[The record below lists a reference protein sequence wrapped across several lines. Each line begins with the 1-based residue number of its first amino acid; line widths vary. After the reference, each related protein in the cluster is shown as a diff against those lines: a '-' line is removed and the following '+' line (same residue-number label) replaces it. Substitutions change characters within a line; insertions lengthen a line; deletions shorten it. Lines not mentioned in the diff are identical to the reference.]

1 MPYVN
6 SERGGMKMGQMR
18 ETMQARWNEPCIF
31 EMGRKGT
38 RGHLVPRVEDK
49 IKASTRG
56 ISSHIPKSLR
66 RKSPPN
72 LPELSEIEVMRHFL
86 RLSQESTCVD
96 SGFNGE
102 GTCTMKYNPK
112 VNEALAGSS
121 KVANLHPLQDTKT
134 AQGMLEIVYR
144 LGECLIHLSGMDAV
158 TFQPPS
164 GTICE
169 WTECLLIAAYHKSR
183 GNLEKKRDLFVPYTS
198 HGTNA
203 VGAKMAGF
211 NVVTLP
217 QTESG
222 NLDLDALKAT
232 LSDRTAGM
240 IQTNPTSLSVFDSN
254 MMKMADLIHEAG
266 GVFAYDAANTN
277 CIMGKVNAR
286 DLKADIVHYNLH
298 KAFGSPH
305 GGYGPGAGVL
315 LCTKEFEKFL
325 PVPRIEFDGKK
336 YFLNYSAP
344 HSIGRVKE
352 FYGNVPNAI
361 RAYAWLL
368 AMGTPGILLSSELA
382 TLNNNYLMEK
392 IKGTKG
398 IDIPM
403 GEGRRRMEETVYSFK
418 KMREETGVQAA
429 NVALRICDF
438 GMNSTFA
445 FGYPLYVE
453 EPWVVEPTESMDID
467 EMDKFIQVVKQVAE
481 EAYLKPDLV
490 QTAPHCTTVGR
501 VDFAKTENPETMAL
515 TWRMYKKKG
524 LSF

>member
-1 MPYVN
+1 LK
-6 SERGGMKMGQMR
+6 GGVEMSKIR
-18 ETMQARWNEPCIF
+18 EVMQARWNEPCIF
-31 EMGRKGT
+31 EIGRKGT
-38 RGHLVPRVEDK
+38 RGHLVPKVDDK
-49 IKASTRG
+49 IKATTRG
-56 ISSHIPKSLR
+56 ISSYLPKNLR
-66 RKSPPN
+66 RKTPPT
-72 LPELSEIEVMRHFL
+72 LPELSEVEVMRHFF

-112 VNEALAGSS
+112 VNESLAGSS

-134 AQGMLEIVYR
+134 TQGILEILYR
-144 LGECLIHLSGMDAV
+144 LGECLKSLSGMDAV
-158 TFQPPS
+158 SLQPPS

-169 WTECLLIAAYHKSR
+169 WTECLLIAAYHKYN

-217 QTESG
+217 QKESG
-222 NLDLDALKAT
+222 NLDLDALKAAF
-232 LSDRTAGM
+232 SDRTAGM
-240 IQTNPTSLSVFDSN
+240 IQTNPTSLSVFDPN
-254 MMKMADLIHEAG
+254 MVKMADMIHEVG

-277 CIMGKVNAR
+277 CIMGKVNPQ

-305 GGYGPGAGVL
+305 GGYGPGSGAI
-315 LCTKEFEKFL
+315 LCTREFEKFL
-325 PVPRIEFDGKK
+325 PIPRIEFDGKK
-336 YFLNYSAP
+336 YYLNFNAP

-352 FYGNVPNAI
+352 FYGNAPNAI

-368 AMGTPGILLSSELA
+368 AMGTPGIILASELA

-392 IKGTKG
+392 IKGTPG

-403 GEGRRRMEETVYSFK
+403 GGGRRRMEETVYSFK
-418 KMREETGVQAA
+418 RMFEETGVQAA
-429 NVALRICDF
+429 NVALRVCDF
-438 GMNSTFA
+438 GINSTFA
-445 FGYPLYVE
+445 FGYPLYID
-453 EPWVVEPTESMDID
+453 EPWVVEPTEAMDID
-467 EMDKFIQVVKQVAE
+467 EMDKFVQAVKQVAE
-481 EAYLKPDLV
+481 EAYTNPEIV
-490 QTAPHCTTVGR
+490 RTAPHCTTVGH
-501 VDFAKTENPETMAL
+501 VDMAKTENPETMAL

-524 LSF
+524 LNF

>member
-1 MPYVN
+1 M
-6 SERGGMKMGQMR
+6 SKIR
-18 ETMQARWNEPCIF
+18 EVIQAKWNEPCIF
-31 EMGRKGT
+31 ELGRKGT
-38 RGHLVPRVEDK
+38 RGHLVPQVDEK
-49 IKASTRG
+49 IKASSRSL
-56 ISSHIPKSLR
+56 SSYIPKKLQ
-66 RKSPPN
+66 RKSSPN
-72 LPELSEIEVMRHFL
+72 LPELSEVEVMRHFF
-86 RLSQESTCVD
+86 RLSQESTCID

-102 GTCTMKYNPK
+102 GTCTMKYNAK

-121 KVANLHPLQDTKT
+121 KVANLHPLQDAKT
-134 AQGMLEIVYR
+134 TQGILEILYR
-144 LGECLIHLSGMDAV
+144 LGECLKSLSGMDAV
-158 TFQPPS
+158 SFQAPS

-169 WTECLLIAAYHKSR
+169 WTECLLIAAYHKYN

-222 NLDLDALKAT
+222 NLDLDALKAS

-240 IQTNPTSLSVFDSN
+240 IQTNPTSLSVFDFN
-254 MMKMADLIHEAG
+254 MTKMADMIHEAG

-277 CIMGKVNAR
+277 CIMGKVKSR

-305 GGYGPGAGVL
+305 GGYGPGAGVV
-315 LCTKEFEKFL
+315 LCKKEFEKFL
-325 PVPRIEFDGKK
+325 PIPRVGFDGKR
-336 YFLNYSAP
+336 YFLDFDQP
-344 HSIGRVKE
+344 DSIGRVKE
-352 FYGNVPNAI
+352 FYGNVPNAV

-368 AMGTPGILLSSELA
+368 AMGAPGIVLSSELA
-382 TLNNNYLMEK
+382 TLNNNYLLEK
-392 IKGTKG
+392 IKGTRG

-403 GEGRRRMEETVYSFK
+403 GQGRRRMEETVYSFK
-418 KMREETGVQAA
+418 KMFEETGVQAP
-429 NVALRICDF
+429 NVALRVCDF
-438 GMNSTFA
+438 GINSTFA
-445 FGYPLYVE
+445 FGYPLYIE

-467 EMDKFIQVVKQVAE
+467 EMDKFVRVVKQVAE
-481 EAYLKPDLV
+481 EAYSNPEV
-490 QTAPHCTTVGR
+490 VRTAPHCAAVGH